1 MRRPTRPVSVDQQSP
16 VRLTEMLRCIYS
28 NPTRGISKSCFFERR
43 LRAAFLR
50 LGRAID
56 RTCAPRFLQI
66 LAFPFPSTGKRSR
79 PAGRVASATVAGL
92 PPQHVVAGDD
102 EVGGLHWL
110 DPCSSRSPRS
120 LSGSMTALQRRMLFK
135 RCSFQPL
142 LNVRSLIYVAARRP
156 PSAWRSRS
164 LRLKILP
171 LTSRG
176 SASRN

>member
-1 MRRPTRPVSVDQQSP
+1 MRRPTRPMSVDQQSP
-16 VRLTEMLRCIYS
+16 VRLTEMLRCIFS
-28 NPTRGISKSCFFERR
+28 IPRVVFQNLAFFERR
-43 LRAAFLR
+43 LRVAFLR

-56 RTCAPRFLQI
+56 RTCARRFLQI

-110 DPCSSRSPRS
+110 DPCSSRGPRS

-135 RCSFQPL
+135 ALFVSIAVKCAKPHL
-142 LNVRSLIYVAARRP
+142 RRR
-156 PSAWRSRS
+156 A
-164 LRLKILP
+164 
-171 LTSRG
+171 
-176 SASRN
+176 